1 MVVKIWSSLSSISS
15 IVGLGLV
22 VGAEDGFTEDV
33 LRGLDTILFLR
44 LETPPLVE
52 VEAIVAADSCS
63 PPPSKF
69 KKKILEHDGKEIDF
83 VGQKDLTYREK
94 DFNFLFEIH
103 F

>member
-1 MVVKIWSSLSSISS
+1 MEV
-15 IVGLGLV
+15 
-22 VGAEDGFTEDV
+22 AEDGITEDV

-83 VGQKDLTYREK
+83 VGQKHLK
-94 DFNFLFEIH
+94 
-103 F
+103 

>member
-33 LRGLDTILFLR
+33 LRGLDTMLFLR
-44 LETPPLVE
+44 PETLLLVE
-52 VEAIVAADSCS
+52 VEAIVAVDSCS

-69 KKKILEHDGKEIDF
+69 KKKKF
-83 VGQKDLTYREK
+83 RT
-94 DFNFLFEIH
+94 
-103 F
+103 